1 MQMLM
6 LLLEGKALL
15 VGHLL
20 TAGLLAAGQGLG
32 IGVQI
37 QVGVVVHGQVL
48 FEGGVVR
55 RLRGGLGFRFVCG
68 SGEANVS

>member
-48 FEGGVVR
+48 FEGELCADYVGDWGFGLCVV
-55 RLRGGLGFRFVCG
+55 V
-68 SGEANVS
+68 VKQT